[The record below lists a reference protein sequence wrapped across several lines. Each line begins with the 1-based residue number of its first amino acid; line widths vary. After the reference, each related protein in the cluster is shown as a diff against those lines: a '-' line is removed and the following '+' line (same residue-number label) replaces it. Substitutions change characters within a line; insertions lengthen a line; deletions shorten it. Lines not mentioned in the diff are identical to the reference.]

1 MELKRL
7 IETRWSCRFQSI
19 ETLLKTYSAVLNTLA
34 DVRDTHHSPE
44 RSALAAGYL
53 LKLESF
59 PFVLM
64 LVIMERLMR
73 VAFILP
79 NALQDP
85 ELDLA
90 AAVTLINNVVRQLT
104 EMRECVVAMKETTP
118 MSGTRFGQL
127 LIKYVKTI
135 TLRSMSLIA

>member
-1 MELKRL
+1 MR
-7 IETRWSCRFQSI
+7 I
-19 ETLLKTYSAVLNTLA
+19 TLHA
-34 DVRDTHHSPE
+34 E

-73 VAFILP
+73 VAFILS

-104 EMRECVVAMKETTP
+104 EMHGCNEGDNINEWDEIWSKAHKICKDNHIEIDV
-118 MSGTRFGQL
+118 S
-127 LIKYVKTI
+127 
-135 TLRSMSLIA
+135 